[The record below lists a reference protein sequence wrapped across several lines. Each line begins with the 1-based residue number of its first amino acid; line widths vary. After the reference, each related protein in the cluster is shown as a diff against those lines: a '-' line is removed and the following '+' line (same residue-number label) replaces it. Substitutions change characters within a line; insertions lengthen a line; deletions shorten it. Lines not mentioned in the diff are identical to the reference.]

1 MHKETIENILASEVT
16 FMSKA
21 VLIYLSDKSN
31 QLIPYSAITNAIKG
45 SQTMIIKAIKALE
58 KQGVLEVDRSDRA
71 GNKYKVVI

>member
-1 MHKETIENILASEVT
+1 MQKVTVENILASEVS

-45 SQTMIIKAIKALE
+45 SQTMIIKSIKALE
-58 KQGVLEVDRSDRA
+58 KEGLLEVDRSDRA
-71 GNKYKVVI
+71 GNRYKVLI

>member
-1 MHKETIENILASEVT
+1 MEKQTIENILASDVP

-45 SQTMIIKAIKALE
+45 SQTMIIKAIKTLE
-58 KQGVLEVDRSDRA
+58 KEGLLEVDRSDRA
-71 GNKYKVVI
+71 GNRYRVLI